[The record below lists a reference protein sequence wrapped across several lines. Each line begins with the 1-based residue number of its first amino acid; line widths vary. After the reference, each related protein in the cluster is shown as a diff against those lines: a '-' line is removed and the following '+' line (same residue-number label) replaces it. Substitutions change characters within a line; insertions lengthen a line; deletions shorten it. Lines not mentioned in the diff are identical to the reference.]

1 MAQKCSVCI
10 HKNKESIE
18 LSLVSGEP
26 LRSIAA
32 RNRLSTSALQRH
44 KNQHLEKTV
53 AKAEKAGKL
62 AHADR
67 LLGKIVA
74 LEDVFQE
81 VLRKARENG
90 DLRICLSAGKGI
102 RANYE
107 LLTKINGLLEKKS
120 EVNRSMPIF
129 VLPPSE
135 RARSIAESFDPN
147 VDTMIV
153 EVESKKDN

>member
-10 HKNKESIE
+10 DDNKESIE
-18 LSLVSGEP
+18 LSFLSGEP
-26 LRSIAA
+26 LRDIAG
-32 RNRLSTSALQRH
+32 RNRLSRSALQHH
-44 KNQHLEKTV
+44 KNKHIAKTV
-53 AKAEKAGKL
+53 AKAEKAGEL

-81 VLRKARENG
+81 ILKKARENG
-90 DLRICLSAGKGI
+90 DLRICLSAGKKL

-107 LLTKINGLLEKKS
+107 FLAKINCLLEKKS
-120 EVNRSMPIF
+120 DANRSMPIF
-129 VLPPSE
+129 VLPLSE

-153 EVESKKDN
+153 DTGGGF